1 MLWQDFL
8 AALALALVLEGILP
22 FVSPRNW
29 REMVRMLSE
38 QDDAALRRMGL
49 MVMGVGVVLL
59 YLVRG

>member
-1 MLWQDFL
+1 MSWQDFF

-29 REMVRMLSE
+29 REMARMLSE

-49 MVMGVGVVLL
+49 IIMSVGVVFL
-59 YLVRG
+59 YLVRD

>member
-1 MLWQDFL
+1 MSWQDFF

-29 REMVRMLSE
+29 REMVRTLSE

-49 MVMGVGVVLL
+49 MVMSVGVVLL
-59 YLVRG
+59 YLVRS

>member
-8 AALALALVLEGILP
+8 ATLALALVLEGILP

>member
-49 MVMGVGVVLL
+49 MVMGVDVVLL